1 MARRPAAPLTRLLSS
16 SFKRSRAVLQREL
29 DAHAVHAGQDYLIEL
44 LVESEDGLTVG
55 EIAERIG
62 IETPTV
68 VRTVQRMEASGL
80 VAKRRD
86 PRDGRRSRIQLTRAG
101 RDVAPAVQAALRGV
115 ERRATRGLSADER
128 EQLVALLSR
137 VRANLSDRS

>member
-1 MARRPAAPLTRLLSS
+1 M
-16 SFKRSRAVLQREL
+16 LQREL
-29 DAHAVHAGQDYLIEL
+29 DEHAVHAGQDYLIEL
-44 LVESEDGLTVG
+44 LVETEDGLTVG

-68 VRTVQRMEASGL
+68 VRTVQRMEAGGL

-86 PRDGRRSRIQLTRAG
+86 PRDGRRSRIQLTATG
-101 RDVAPAVQAALRGV
+101 RNVAPDVQAALRGV

-128 EQLVALLSR
+128 EQLLALLSR